1 MALVSAPHRS
11 QDSGGIGGRRRKF
24 RFRAEMR
31 LIGGRPV
38 GILKCAGFRTSPTPQ
53 APPMSST
60 NSRRDFLATTLAAGA
75 GLAFAPRAL
84 QAQLPDAPFRYV
96 DPLKLSLDRG
106 GVWTLH
112 FAYLPPRIATVKV
125 PGKGERT
132 VWYMVY
138 YVYNK
143 TGKPRT
149 IVPEFELV
157 TKDTDGIAATFL
169 DEPEPAVVEALK
181 KIEDPTGELKLQTS
195 ISISKSPIP
204 ETADYLTP
212 PAVRAVHGV
221 AIWLNVPEKAPNV
234 NNFSI
239 YVSGLTDG
247 LSTKETDTGKLIVS
261 KKTLQLDFRRPTD
274 SVKSKPTDIKINDNA
289 GLGSERWDYREARI
303 LEKKPGK

>member
-1 MALVSAPHRS
+1 MLFANRREFVSNAL
-11 QDSGGIGGRRRKF
+11 
-24 RFRAEMR
+24 
-31 LIGGRPV
+31 L
-38 GILKCAGFRTSPTPQ
+38 
-53 APPMSST
+53 
-60 NSRRDFLATTLAAGA
+60 AGA
-75 GLAFAPRAL
+75 GFALAPSLA

-106 GVWTLH
+106 GVWTLN
-112 FAYLPPRIATVKV
+112 FAYMIPRIATVKV
-125 PGKGERT
+125 PGKGERV

-157 TKDTDGIAATFL
+157 TKDTGGIAATFL
-169 DEPEPAVVEALK
+169 DEPEPAVVEAIK
-181 KIEDPTGELKLQTS
+181 KIEDPTGDLKLQTS
-195 ISISKSPIP
+195 IGISKAPIP

-212 PAVRAVHGV
+212 PAVRAVHGI
-221 AIWLNVPEKAPNV
+221 AIWLNVPEKAPNL

-239 YVSGLTDG
+239 FISGLTDG
-247 LSTKETDTGKLIVS
+247 LSTKETDAGKLIVS

-274 SVKSKPTDIKINDNA
+274 SVKNKSTDIKINDNA

-303 LEKKPGK
+303 RDKK

>member
-1 MALVSAPHRS
+1 MLFANRREFVSSALLV
-11 QDSGGIGGRRRKF
+11 
-24 RFRAEMR
+24 
-31 LIGGRPV
+31 
-38 GILKCAGFRTSPTPQ
+38 
-53 APPMSST
+53 
-60 NSRRDFLATTLAAGA
+60 GA
-75 GLAFAPRAL
+75 GLAFAPAAARAQ
-84 QAQLPDAPFRYV
+84 QADAPFRQV

-106 GVWTLH
+106 GVWTLN

-125 PGKGERT
+125 PGKGDRV

-157 TKDTDGIAATFL
+157 TKDTGGIAATFL

-212 PAVRAVHGV
+212 PAVRAVHGIAV
-221 AIWLNVPEKAPNV
+221 WLNVPEKAPDL
-234 NNFSI
+234 NNFSV

-247 LSTKETDTGKLIVS
+247 LSTKETDAGKLIVS

-274 SVKSKPTDIKINDNA
+274 SVKNKANDIKINDNA

-303 LEKKPGK
+303 RDKK

>member
-1 MALVSAPHRS
+1 MLFANRREFVSSA
-11 QDSGGIGGRRRKF
+11 
-24 RFRAEMR
+24 
-31 LIGGRPV
+31 
-38 GILKCAGFRTSPTPQ
+38 
-53 APPMSST
+53 
-60 NSRRDFLATTLAAGA
+60 FLAGV
-75 GLAFAPRAL
+75 GLALAPSAAL
-84 QAQLPDAPFRYV
+84 AQQPDAPFRYV

-106 GVWTLH
+106 GVWTLN

-125 PGKGERT
+125 PGKGERV

-157 TKDTDGIAATFL
+157 TKDTGGLAATFL

-195 ISISKSPIP
+195 VSISKSPIP

-212 PAVRAVHGV
+212 PAVRAVHGIAV
-221 AIWLNVPEKAPNV
+221 WLNVPEKVPDL
-234 NNFSI
+234 NNFSV

-247 LSTKETDTGKLIVS
+247 LSTKETDAGKLIVS
-261 KKTLQLDFRRPTD
+261 KKTLQLDVRRPTD
-274 SVKSKPTDIKINDNA
+274 SVKNKANDIKINDNA

-303 LEKKPGK
+303 RDKK

>member
-1 MALVSAPHRS
+1 MRFAHR
-11 QDSGGIGGRRRKF
+11 R
-24 RFRAEMR
+24 E
-31 LIGGRPV
+31 
-38 GILKCAGFRTSPTPQ
+38 
-53 APPMSST
+53 
-60 NSRRDFLATTLAAGA
+60 FLSTTLVAGA
-75 GLAFAPRAL
+75 ALTFSPRGAV
-84 QAQLPDAPFRYV
+84 AQLPDAPFRYV

-106 GVWTLH
+106 GVWTLN
-112 FAYLPPRIATVKV
+112 FAYMPPRIATVKV
-125 PGKGERT
+125 PGKGDRV

-157 TKDTDGIAATFL
+157 TKDSGGIAATFL
-169 DEPEPAVVEALK
+169 DEPEPGVVEALK

-204 ETADYLTP
+204 ETAEYLTP
-212 PAVRAVHGV
+212 PAVRAVHGL

-234 NNFSI
+234 NNFTI
-239 YVSGLTDG
+239 YVSGITDG
-247 LSTKETDTGKLIVS
+247 LSTKETDAGKLIVS

-274 SVKSKPTDIKINDNA
+274 SVKNKPTDIKINDNA

-303 LEKKPGK
+303 RDKK